1 MRGDTC
7 FLWAG
12 GGQASRA
19 RSRSAPAVRLSPA
32 PASLDARPPP
42 VEPSCCT
49 PLGCWHAVST
59 EKGIK
64 SLMRRLRKDSSTRQ
78 YAAVSAPGCV
88 GVGVWVSWAE
98 MRRQMR
104 PGLSHLGKLGAAE
117 ESALVS
123 KLIRKTNKGKY
134 SLKT

>member
-19 RSRSAPAVRLSPA
+19 LSGSAPAARLSPA

-78 YAAVSAPGCV
+78 YAAVSALGCV
-88 GVGVWVSWAE
+88 GVVGGDEKADE
-98 MRRQMR
+98 T
-104 PGLSHLGKLGAAE
+104 GLSHLGNLEAAE
-117 ESALVS
+117 ESVLVS